1 MRLKHVKEGEPIKA
15 SLFNKLIDLANSC
28 VIDIGQ
34 GGAIVATSGPDGYL
48 LDAVLSEPIW
58 VKITSVASGS
68 SYNFVEQIE
77 AAGGTWTDGTLTD
90 VLWEVNGNTS
100 VATGK
105 RLLAW
110 RTAQGE
116 FVANAGTC

>member
-1 MRLKHVKEGEPIKA
+1 VRLKHVKEGEPIKA

-34 GGAIVATSGPDGYL
+34 GGAIVATIGPDGYM

-58 VKITSVASGS
+58 GQTTGAISSGTYPFKEVFPDASGAW
-68 SYNFVEQIE
+68 V
-77 AAGGTWTDGTLTD
+77 DGTLTD
-90 VLWEVNGNTS
+90 VAYEADGNTS

-105 RLLAW
+105 RALFW
-110 RTAQGE
+110 RTAQGDWR
-116 FVANAGTC
+116 FRAGTC